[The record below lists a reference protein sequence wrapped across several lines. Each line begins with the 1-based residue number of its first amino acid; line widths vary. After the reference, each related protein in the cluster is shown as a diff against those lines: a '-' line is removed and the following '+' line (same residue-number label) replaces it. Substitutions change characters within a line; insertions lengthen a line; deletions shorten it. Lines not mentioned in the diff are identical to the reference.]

1 MVVSKNKTLLRVT
14 IVIVGLLF
22 IGILIILQTT
32 GRKGEQLRVQEKYS
46 LALREISAMTVFG
59 DRLLAIGDSSAQLV
73 VFGLQG
79 KELTVDRHID
89 LTATLTEKFSWCPH
103 SFSRACR
110 TVAKILHKQWE
121 GIYFHEDSDQ
131 LFLLQENT
139 ARVLVFSSDMK
150 LKRQL
155 MLNFF
160 PDAIPNKNHDNSL
173 GEGLVASGADHLL
186 VAKEKFPAAV
196 IEFAPQGAEAHG
208 YRPYRPTQ
216 QHDQTLIPVHSW
228 QLPIRGCDLS
238 DLVLDRLQV
247 LYGLSQ
253 RCRQIYRFATLTVG
267 DDQLTIDYTWN
278 IPSQPIKN
286 PEALV
291 VIDDGLF
298 LVASDEKSGVN
309 NLIVASYHP

>member
-1 MVVSKNKTLLRVT
+1 MVVNNKNLFRAT
-14 IVIVGLLF
+14 IVVVGLLF
-22 IGILIILQTT
+22 IWALLALQTT
-32 GRKGEQLRVQEKYS
+32 GKGGNWLHVQQSYS

-59 DRLLAIGDSSAQLV
+59 DRLLAVGDSSAQLV
-73 VFGLQG
+73 VFELDG
-79 KELTVDRHID
+79 KKLTVDSYID
-89 LTATLTEKFSWCPH
+89 LTATLTKEFSWCPH

-110 TVAKILHKQWE
+110 TVTKILHRQWE
-121 GIYFHEDSDQ
+121 GIYFHIESDE

-139 ARVLVFSSDMK
+139 ARVLVFTGDMQ

-160 PDAIPNKNHDNSL
+160 PDSIPKRNHDNSL
-173 GEGLVASGADHLL
+173 GEGLVASGYDHLL

-196 IEFAPQGAEAHG
+196 IEFAPLGDEAHA
-208 YRPYRPTQ
+208 YRPYQPIRQ
-216 QHDQTLIPVHSW
+216 QPNDQTLVPVHSW
-228 QLPIRGCDLS
+228 RLPIKGCDIS
-238 DLVLDRLQV
+238 DLVIDRQQI

-253 RCRQIYRFATLTVG
+253 SCRQIYRFATLTVD

-291 VIDDGLF
+291 VIDNGLF

-309 NLIVASYHP
+309 NLIVASDQ